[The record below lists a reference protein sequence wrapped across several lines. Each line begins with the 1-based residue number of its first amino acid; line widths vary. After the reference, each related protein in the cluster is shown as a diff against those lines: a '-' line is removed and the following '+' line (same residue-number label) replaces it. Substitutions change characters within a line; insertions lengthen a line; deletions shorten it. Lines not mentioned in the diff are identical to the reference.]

1 MNNDSKTFCIMPF
14 IHQNIKHE
22 GKVGACWR
30 YPDRIGDYRSQTL
43 TEIWNSN
50 ETRELRRA
58 VLNDERP
65 TGCRSCW
72 DFEDSGVAS
81 TRQTCNETYKESY
94 KINFEEVIAKV
105 NIEDYSMP
113 YEPQSIEIRFDNTCN
128 LRCRHCSPTYSSQ
141 WEVLAFKDEEVK
153 KFFTKHGAG
162 RLEKKHISLPERSFE
177 EFKNAIP
184 HLREVLIAGGEP
196 LQQKRHWEMIE
207 AMAGHEQHIT
217 LSYNSNLVA
226 LGIGYYNVLDHWPKF
241 KKIILRVSIDGD
253 DTTFSYF
260 RTNGD
265 INKIV
270 DNVQKLHELKNV
282 EMSLTTTVSIYN
294 ITRLVDIVKF
304 VNAAGGLFH
313 TSMVQYPKAINP
325 KVLPADI
332 KRKITDEWNQFKL
345 TLDDLVLWNHTQWS
359 NDKLVNQQKKRI
371 MRYGDHAVDYMNS
384 EDYSASLN
392 ETVEYINFMDQHA
405 NTDFKQVY
413 PELISLFDNHL

>member
-1 MNNDSKTFCIMPF
+1 MNKDSKTFCIMPF

-43 TEIWNSN
+43 TEIWNSD

-81 TRQTCNETYKESY
+81 TRQTCNETYKNSY
-94 KINFEEVIAKV
+94 NIDFDKV
-105 NIEDYSMP
+105 VSKVAEDYSMP

-141 WEVLAFKDEEVK
+141 WEVLAFKDLEVK
-153 KFFTKHGAG
+153 TFFTKHGAG

-184 HLREVLIAGGEP
+184 HLKEVLVAGGEP

-207 AMAGHEQHIT
+207 AMTDHANHIT
-217 LSYNSNLVA
+217 LSYNSNLVS
-226 LGIGYYNVLDHWPKF
+226 LGIGNYNVLDHWPKF

-253 DTTFSYF
+253 DKTFSYF

-265 INKIV
+265 IHKIV
-270 DNVQKLHELKNV
+270 ENVQKLHELTNI

-304 VNAAGGLFH
+304 VNNAGGLFH
-313 TSMVQYPKAINP
+313 TSLVQYPRAINP
-325 KVLPADI
+325 KVLPTDI
-332 KRKITDEWNQFKL
+332 KAKITQDWNDFKT
-345 TLDDLVLWNHTQWS
+345 TLDDPILWTHSRWS
-359 NDKLVNQQKKRI
+359 KEKLVAQQKRRI
-371 MRYGDHAVDYMNS
+371 VRYGDYVVNYMNA
-384 EDYSASLN
+384 EDYSTDLS
-392 ETVEYINFMDQHA
+392 ETVEYINFMD
-405 NTDFKQVY
+405 KQNGTSFVEVY
-413 PELISLFDNHL
+413 PELASIL

>member
-1 MNNDSKTFCIMPF
+1 MPF

-43 TEIWNSN
+43 SEIWNSN
-50 ETRELRRA
+50 ETKELRRA

-65 TGCRSCW
+65 VGCRSCW

-81 TRQTCNETYKESY
+81 TRQTCNETYKNSY
-94 KINFEEVIAKV
+94 NIDFDKVISKV
-105 NIEDYSMP
+105 NEDYSMP

-141 WEVLAFKDEEVK
+141 WEVLAFKDPEVK
-153 KFFTKHGAG
+153 TFFTKHGAG
-162 RLEKKHISLPERSFE
+162 RLERKHISLPERSFE

-184 HLREVLIAGGEP
+184 HLKEVLIAGGEP
-196 LQQKRHWEMIE
+196 LQQKRHWEMID
-207 AMAGHEQHIT
+207 AMADHAQNIT

-226 LGIGYYNVLDHWPKF
+226 LGLGYYNVMDHWPKF

-253 DTTFSYF
+253 DSTFSYF

-265 INKIV
+265 IQKVIA
-270 DNVQKLHELKNV
+270 NVQKLHTLTNI
-282 EMSLTTTVSIYN
+282 EMSLTTTISIYN

-304 VNAAGGLFH
+304 VNNAGGLFH

-332 KRKITDEWNQFKL
+332 KAKVTEDWTNFKL
-345 TLDDLVLWNHTQWS
+345 TLDDPALWTHSQWTS
-359 NDKLVNQQKKRI
+359 EKLVKQQKKRI
-371 MRYGDHAVDYMNS
+371 IRYGDHAVDYMNA
-384 EDYSASLN
+384 EDYSSELQ
-392 ETVEYINFMDQHA
+392 ETAEYINFMD
-405 NTDFKQVY
+405 KQNGTSFIEVY
-413 PELISLFDNHL
+413 PELASIL

>member
-1 MNNDSKTFCIMPF
+1 MNTNSKTFCIMPF

-30 YPDRIGDYRSQTL
+30 YPDRIGDYRNQTL
-43 TEIWNSN
+43 NEIWNSD
-50 ETRELRRA
+50 ETKELRRA

-65 TGCRSCW
+65 NGCRSCW

-81 TRQTCNETYKESY
+81 TRQTCNETYKDSY
-94 KINFEEVIAKV
+94 KIDFDEVVAKV
-105 NIEDYSMP
+105 SDDYSMP
-113 YEPQSIEIRFDNTCN
+113 YEPKSIEIRFDNTCN

-141 WEVLAFKDEEVK
+141 WEVLAFKDPEVK
-153 KFFTKHGAG
+153 TFFTKHGAG

-196 LQQKRHWEMIE
+196 LQQKRHWEMID
-207 AMAGHEQHIT
+207 AMADHAHNIT

-226 LGIGYYNVLDHWPKF
+226 LGLGYYNVLDHWPKF

-260 RTNGD
+260 RTYGD

-270 DNVQKLHELKNV
+270 ANVQKLHELKNI

-313 TSMVQYPKAINP
+313 TSLVQYPRPINP
-325 KVLPADI
+325 KVLPHDI
-332 KRKITDEWNQFKL
+332 KAKITEDWTAFKL
-345 TLDDLVLWNHTQWS
+345 TLDDEHLWTHSQWS
-359 NDKLVNQQKKRI
+359 NAKRKEQQKRRI
-371 MRYGDHAVDYMNS
+371 IRYGDYVVNYMNA
-384 EDYSASLN
+384 EDYSADLA
-392 ETVEYINFMDQHA
+392 ETAEYINFMD
-405 NTDFKQVY
+405 KQNSTSFAEVY
-413 PELISLFDNHL
+413 PELAVIVS